1 MENLEEAA
9 QIAAGRW
16 KDRDAAKDEIRTIAL
31 KLLENN
37 KNMTE
42 VAKIVG
48 ISRTS
53 LYYFLYGRD
62 GKAAGNAK
70 TSTIIHPHER
80 DLPTHDGSRDL
91 RKSA

>member
-9 QIAAGRW
+9 QIAAQRW
-16 KDRDAAKDEIRTIAL
+16 KDREVAKDEIRAIAL
-31 KLLENN
+31 KLLNTN
-37 KNMTE
+37 MSMTE
-42 VAKIVG
+42 VARTVG

-62 GKAAGNAK
+62 GKANSALHSN
-70 TSTIIHPHER
+70 ER
-80 DLPTHDGSRDL
+80 NLPVHDESSDL

>member
-9 QIAAGRW
+9 QIAAARW
-16 KDRDAAKDEIRTIAL
+16 KAREDAKDEIRVIAVELL
-31 KLLENN
+31 KS

-42 VAKIVG
+42 VARIVG

-62 GKAAGNAK
+62 GKSAGTGKTNTSHNA
-70 TSTIIHPHER
+70 HER
-80 DLPTHDGSRDL
+80 NLSAHDGTL
-91 RKSA
+91 

>member
-9 QIAAGRW
+9 QIAAQRW
-16 KDRDAAKDEIRTIAL
+16 KAREAAKDEIRVIAIELL
-31 KLLENN
+31 KD

-62 GKAAGNAK
+62 GKANSA
-70 TSTIIHPHER
+70 IHANE
-80 DLPTHDGSRDL
+80 
-91 RKSA
+91 

>member
-9 QIAAGRW
+9 QIAAARW
-16 KDRDAAKDEIRTIAL
+16 KDREEAKDEIRAIAL
-31 KLLENN
+31 ELLKN

-62 GKAAGNAK
+62 GKAN
-70 TSTIIHPHER
+70 TTIHPNDR
-80 DLPTHDGSRDL
+80 NVPVHDGTRDL

>member
-9 QIAAGRW
+9 QIAAARW
-16 KDRDAAKDEIRTIAL
+16 KDREEAKEEIRAIAL
-31 KLLENN
+31 QLLKT

-48 ISRTS
+48 VHRTS

-62 GKAAGNAK
+62 GKANA
-70 TSTIIHPHER
+70 TIHTNGKN
-80 DLPTHDGSRDL
+80 LPVHDASYEL

>member
-9 QIAAGRW
+9 QFAAARW
-16 KDRDAAKDEIRTIAL
+16 KDRSGAKDEIRAIAL
-31 KLLENN
+31 ELLKT

-42 VAKIVG
+42 VAKLVG

-62 GKAAGNAK
+62 GKAN
-70 TSTIIHPHER
+70 SPIHANGAN
-80 DLPTHDGSRDL
+80 LPTYDDASDL
-91 RKSA
+91 RESA

>member
-9 QIAAGRW
+9 QIAAARW
-16 KDRDAAKDEIRTIAL
+16 KAREDARDEICEIAL
-31 KLLENN
+31 QLLKT

-42 VAKIVG
+42 VARIIG

-62 GKAAGNAK
+62 GKAN
-70 TSTIIHPHER
+70 STIHTNGSN
-80 DLPTHDGSRDL
+80 LPTHVSELDV

>member
-9 QIAAGRW
+9 QIAAARWRGREE
-16 KDRDAAKDEIRTIAL
+16 AKDEIRAIAL
-31 KLLENN
+31 KLLAAN

-48 ISRTS
+48 VSRTS

-62 GKAAGNAK
+62 GKAN
-70 TSTIIHPHER
+70 STHHAHDR
-80 DLPTHDGSRDL
+80 HLPTHDEPGDY

>member
-9 QIAAGRW
+9 QIAAARW
-16 KDRDAAKDEIRTIAL
+16 RDREEAKDEIRAIAL
-31 KLLENN
+31 KLLESN

-62 GKAAGNAK
+62 GKANSAHNTNGHN
-70 TSTIIHPHER
+70 
-80 DLPTHDGSRDL
+80 LPTHDGPSDL

>member
-9 QIAAGRW
+9 QIAAQRW
-16 KDRDAAKDEIRTIAL
+16 KDRELAREEIRTIAL
-31 KLLENN
+31 KLLKTNMS
-37 KNMTE
+37 MTE
-42 VAKIVG
+42 VARTVG

-62 GKAAGNAK
+62 GKAN
-70 TSTIIHPHER
+70 SPIHSNDR
-80 DLPTHDGSRDL
+80 NLSVHDESSDL

>member
-9 QIAAGRW
+9 QIAAMRW
-16 KDRDAAKDEIRTIAL
+16 KARESAKDEIRAIAL
-31 KLLENN
+31 ELLKN

-42 VAKIVG
+42 VARIIG

-62 GKAAGNAK
+62 GKAN
-70 TSTIIHPHER
+70 SVIHPNER
-80 DLPTHDGSRDL
+80 NLPVYDGPSDL
-91 RKSA
+91 RESA